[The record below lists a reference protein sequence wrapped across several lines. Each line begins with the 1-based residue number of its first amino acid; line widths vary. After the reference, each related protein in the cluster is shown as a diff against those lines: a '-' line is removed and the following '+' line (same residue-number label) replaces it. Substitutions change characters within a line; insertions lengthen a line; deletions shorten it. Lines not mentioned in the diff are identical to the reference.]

1 VAIEDLIRQFN
12 AYRLSY
18 GKLLVEIARRRQY
31 KEAAENIV
39 RSMMAQLEAMSDGKF
54 LFLRRPAHLCITDD
68 IPEERLVRE
77 SFNAEHGA
85 HLPSDLCLYIENP
98 PTRWQVTPLDGDM
111 VESLP
116 DVDNDLIEEVGL
128 NPLHLAEGLQLTAW

>member
-1 VAIEDLIRQFN
+1 MAIEDLIQRFN

-18 GKLLVEIARRRQY
+18 SKLLVEIARRRRY

-39 RSMMAQLEAMSDGKF
+39 RSMMAQLETMSDGMF
-54 LFLRRPAHLCITDD
+54 SLLHGPARLF
-68 IPEERLVRE
+68 IPGDVTEERLVRE

-98 PTRWQVTPLDGDM
+98 PTRWQVIPLNGET

-116 DVDNDLIEEVGL
+116 DVDDDLVEEVGFSSRSRDV
-128 NPLHLAEGLQLTAW
+128 QLTV